1 MYLALKHLHVALAV
15 ASALGFVT
23 RGTLMLREAPLLQ
36 ARWVRIAP
44 HLLDTMLLASA
55 IAVATVGAF
64 NPLRTPWLATK
75 IGLLVAYIVAGSIA
89 LRRGRTPAQRRAA
102 LAVALLLLVA
112 LFATALT
119 KAPLGIE
126 ALR

>member
-1 MYLALKHLHVALAV
+1 MYLALKHLHVTLAV
-15 ASALGFVT
+15 ASALGFVG
-23 RGTLMLREAPLLQ
+23 RGALMLRDAPLLQ
-36 ARWVRIAP
+36 ARWVRVAP
-44 HLLDTMLLASA
+44 HLLDTLLLASA
-55 IAVATVGAF
+55 IAVAVVGAF

-75 IGLLVAYIVAGSIA
+75 IVLLLGYIVAGAIA
-89 LRRGRTPAQRRAA
+89 LRRGRTPAQRRAGFA
-102 LAVALLLLVA
+102 IALLLLAA